1 MKDLFYKV
9 VEKVSPDSF
18 LALGLSFRM
27 CNIIKK
33 MGYKHPTPVQ
43 KGAIP
48 AILDGHDVLASA
60 QTGSGKTAAFAI
72 PIIEKMFEFP
82 NKYALI
88 ISPTRE
94 LAEQTDE
101 VFRKM
106 LDGTNEKTVLLI
118 GGTELDP
125 QVELL
130 NENPR
135 FIIGTPGRI
144 CDHLKRKT
152 LNLYKTRYVVLDETD
167 KMLDMGFVDQIRN
180 IFKHT
185 NPRKRQTL
193 MFSATFPHEIL
204 SMANKYLKK
213 PVNVNIGKP
222 NSVSED
228 IEQEVVKIF
237 NEKKFN
243 FMCKIMKQRPGTCII
258 FVRTQKAV
266 EIMENKLSKFFTCVS
281 IHGGYKQERRTKAI
295 EEFKTGNVKALIAT
309 DVAARGL
316 DISHIDNVINY
327 DLPEVP
333 ENYVHRIGRTGRAGK
348 KGYAVSFI
356 TPDTIELWEDIER
369 FMAGKK
375 ATAYKQRLRKM
386 IEEYEKRQA
395 QKKKEKALREAIERG
410 RILNPNLIGI
420 PLTDIKSKNEN
431 PKRKTLHINN
441 EDDDSFL
448 RPQDSFSKSLLGIS
462 NEEENSED
470 NGIKNV
476 NNLFMSNDTD
486 RNLERILEEQREAS
500 KMMENEEVI
509 EEIIE
514 KMPEPTTDEVPED
527 TIIPE
532 DTIKETTEEILSETP
547 EEIKEETSEEVKEKF
562 PEDITKDATIES

>member
-43 KGAIP
+43 KEAIP
-48 AILDGHDVLASA
+48 AILEGRDVLASA
-60 QTGSGKTAAFAI
+60 QTGSGKTGAFAI
-72 PIIEKMFEFP
+72 PIIEKLLDEP

-106 LDGTNEKTVLLI
+106 LEDTGEKTALLI

-125 QVELL
+125 QIEVL
-130 NENPR
+130 NTNPR

-144 CDHLKRKT
+144 NDHLKRKT
-152 LNLYKTRYVVLDETD
+152 LKLYKTRYVVLDETD
-167 KMLDMGFVDQIRN
+167 KMLDMGFVEQIRD
-180 IFKHT
+180 IFRYTTPH
-185 NPRKRQTL
+185 KRHTL

-204 SMANKYLKK
+204 SMAHRYLKK
-213 PVNVNIGKP
+213 PVKVNIGKP

-228 IEQEVVKIF
+228 IEQEVVKIYK
-237 NEKKFN
+237 EKKFS
-243 FMCKIMKQRPGTCII
+243 FMCKIMKERPGTCII
-258 FVRTQKAV
+258 FVRTQRAV
-266 EIMENKLSKFFTCVS
+266 ELMENKLSKHFSCVS
-281 IHGGYKQERRTKAI
+281 IHGGYKQEKRTKAI
-295 EEFKTGNVKALIAT
+295 EDFKTGNIKALIAT

-356 TPDTIELWEDIER
+356 TPDTIELWDDIER

-375 ATAYKQRLRKM
+375 VFAYKKRLRKM
-386 IEEYEKRQA
+386 IEEYEKRE
-395 QKKKEKALREAIERG
+395 KERKKEKALKALLEA
-410 RILNPNLIGI
+410 NPNANVEVNGNLISTPKKGNN
-420 PLTDIKSKNEN
+420 KSQSN
-431 PKRKTLHINN
+431 TLHLNKS
-441 EDDDSFL
+441 EDDNTFL
-448 RPQDSFSKSLLGIS
+448 RPTDPFAQSLLGIS
-462 NEEENSED
+462 NDDENINEGEIQ
-470 NGIKNV
+470 NK
-476 NNLFMSNDTD
+476 NNLFMFSDTD
-486 RNLERILEEQREAS
+486 KNLNRILEEQKEAS
-500 KMMENEEVI
+500 KMMANDENEEN
-509 EEIIE
+509 
-514 KMPEPTTDEVPED
+514 
-527 TIIPE
+527 
-532 DTIKETTEEILSETP
+532 
-547 EEIKEETSEEVKEKF
+547 IKEESATSTKKESTMK
-562 PEDITKDATIES
+562 S